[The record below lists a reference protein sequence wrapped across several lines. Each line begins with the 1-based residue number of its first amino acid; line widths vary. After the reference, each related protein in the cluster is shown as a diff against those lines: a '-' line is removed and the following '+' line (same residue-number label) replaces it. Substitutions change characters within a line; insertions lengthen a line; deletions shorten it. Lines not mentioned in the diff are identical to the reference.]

1 LLLPDTDSGGALD
14 VAEKMR
20 TAIEKID
27 VPQVDRA
34 VTASLGVASYP
45 TDALDSDT
53 LVRMA
58 DRALYAA
65 KGAGRT
71 ASRSPGRPAPRST
84 RPSSRLAASPDATRP
99 QVAPARASVR

>member
-1 LLLPDTDSGGALD
+1 VRA
-14 VAEKMR
+14 
-20 TAIEKID
+20 AIEKSV

-34 VTASLGVASYP
+34 ITASLGVASYP

-58 DRALYAA
+58 DRVLYVA

-71 ASRSPGRPAPRST
+71 ASSPPCHPAPRST
-84 RPSSRLAASPDATRP
+84 RPSSPPSRIA
-99 QVAPARASVR
+99 